1 MKVKLAVTLEVD
13 PKDWAYIYGTDASEV
28 RADVLTYFIGTL
40 RDQIEHASLPVKI
53 VKEKA

>member
-13 PKDWAYIYGTDASEV
+13 AKEWEYIYSVDKSEV

-40 RDQIEHASLPVKI
+40 RDQIEHASLPVEI
-53 VKEKA
+53 VKENA

>member
-13 PKDWAYIYGTDASEV
+13 AKEWEYIYSVDKSEV

-40 RDQIEHASLPVKI
+40 RDQIEHASLPVEI